1 MTDAYLELIGRL
13 LEIMGDVGNE
23 HAVEALIEPVLKQI
37 CKKVGL
43 MTDDDDDNII
53 LSIRCDDRVYE
64 AKLHV
69 DISTSVRF
77 KEIWRAPDTYAYLF
91 DEDEEE

>member
-1 MTDAYLELIGRL
+1 MTDAYMELIGRL
-13 LEIMGDVGNE
+13 LEIIGEVDDV
-23 HAVEALIEPVLKQI
+23 HTVETLIEPVLKRM
-37 CKKVGL
+37 CKNVGL
-43 MTDDDDDNII
+43 MTEEDEDVI
-53 LSIRCDDRVYE
+53 LTIMCGDRVYE

-69 DISTSVRF
+69 NASTSVRF